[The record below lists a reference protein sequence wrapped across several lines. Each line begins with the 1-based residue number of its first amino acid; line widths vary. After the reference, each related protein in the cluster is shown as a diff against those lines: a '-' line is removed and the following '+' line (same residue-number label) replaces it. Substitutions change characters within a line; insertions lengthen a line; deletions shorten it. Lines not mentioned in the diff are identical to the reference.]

1 MPCFWTTAMPEG
13 GQRPCVCTKRYCPR
27 TAVEPANLHTC
38 STSFQKLGRSAALLQ
53 DMLLGE
59 WVTVSSKVHGGAHRD
74 QKRGSNHRNAETKI
88 LL

>member
-1 MPCFWTTAMPEG
+1 MPCLWTTAMPGG

-27 TAVEPANLHTC
+27 TAIEAANLHTC
-38 STSFQKLGRSAALLQ
+38 SLSFQKLGRNAALLQ

-59 WVTVSSKVHGGAHRD
+59 WVTVSSKVYGGAHRD
-74 QKRGSNHRNAETKI
+74 QQRRSNINAETKI